1 MTEQELRRKL
11 LSELITA
18 LQDES
23 IEPEIREVMLTIVN
37 QLEQLKE
44 PSLRI

>member
-23 IEPEIREVMLTIVN
+23 VEPETREVMLTIVN
-37 QLEQLKE
+37 RLEKQLK
-44 PSLRI
+44 